1 MEDTASLG
9 REPWSLFDYNEED
22 MVAEVRSLLEGLS
35 EDQRREVLGYKEVS
49 EGWDVDKQAEY
60 YSMEMDTRYC
70 MRLSGRIRS

>member
-9 REPWSLFDYNEED
+9 RELWSLFVDDNEED
-22 MVAEVRSLLEGLS
+22 MVAAVKSLLEGLS

-60 YSMEMDTRYC
+60 YRMEMDPRYC
-70 MRLSGRIRS
+70 MRHYS